1 MVTKARLLAGVC
13 LAIAATVAACGGR
26 VDLST
31 ACSTAAV
38 AYCQANGCP
47 LTGPTSNAPATIQAW
62 CAQWPSMA
70 PRVTGAGICST
81 TDGQTWAVDVRLA
94 DAGGGTLYLLY
105 DPTSGDLVSVSTIG
119 AGTDAGTGETDYGT
133 CGAHSG
139 IVTCAG
145 SGFRCR

>member
-1 MVTKARLLAGVC
+1 
-13 LAIAATVAACGGR
+13 
-26 VDLST
+26 VDLSA

-47 LTGPTSNAPATIQAW
+47 LTGPTSNAPATIEAW
-62 CAQWPSMA
+62 CTQWPAMA
-70 PRVTGAGICST
+70 GRVTGYGTCT
-81 TDGQTWAVDVRLA
+81 TADGHTWAIDVRLS
-94 DAGGGTLYLLY
+94 DTGGGTSYLLY

-119 AGTDAGTGETDYGT
+119 AGAGETDYGT

-145 SGFRCR
+145 TAFRCP